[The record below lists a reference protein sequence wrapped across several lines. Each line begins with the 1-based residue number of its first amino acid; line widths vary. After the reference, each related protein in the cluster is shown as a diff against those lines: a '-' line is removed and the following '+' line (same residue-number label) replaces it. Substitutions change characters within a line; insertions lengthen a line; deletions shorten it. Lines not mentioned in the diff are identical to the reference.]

1 MRHHHFSPTGIVLFV
16 LALFNLHITHGQ
28 VIPDLI
34 IEGNQDY
41 TQFGVS
47 SAAADFN
54 NDGFNDLVIGAPAYA
69 FGQSDE
75 GVVFIHN
82 GSAAGINPAY
92 SSRQKN
98 QVEAYLG
105 TDVDAAGDV
114 NGDGFPDAVFGA
126 PFFDN
131 GQTNEGAVYVYW
143 GTVFGLT
150 TAEMTTI
157 EVNQSEAYL
166 GDQVAGAGDVNND
179 GYDDIII
186 AAPNFDNG
194 QTDEGAV
201 YLHLGSASGI
211 SSTPTLML
219 EGNQASC
226 YFGSTIA
233 AAGDLNNDGFD
244 DVLISAVTYDNG
256 EVNEG
261 MVFIYYGNASGL
273 NTTPAYTLEA
283 NQAGAYFG
291 RGLSGNADVNNDG
304 FTDIAIGADFYSG
317 GQTWEG
323 RVFIFHGTGAGIN
336 TAPATI
342 VEANQNFAHFG
353 GSLDIDGD
361 VNNDGYS
368 DLIVG
373 AKNYVNGEANEG
385 AVFLYY
391 GTATGINPT
400 GELLMEGNQI
410 NAYLGVEANFIE
422 DVNGDGSDEMLAGV
436 WYYDNGSF
444 DEGAVFIVYGDLCA
458 AVTFY
463 ADVDGDSYGDA
474 ASTTASCSL
483 PVGYVTNDD
492 DCDDANA
499 FIHPGAAEI
508 CNGFDDN
515 CNANI
520 DEGLAPVIN
529 ITADGPTTF
538 CSGSG
543 VVLSAVSTELN
554 YQWNRNGIPISGA
567 ISANYTATLKGTYT
581 CSSIGCGSAVS
592 NEILVN
598 VVKNPKASITAGG
611 PTTFCAG
618 GSVTLTELPSGGCTY
633 QWYKGATAIAGATTT
648 TYVATTAGNYK
659 CRVTKTATG
668 CFKNSNPILVAI
680 PCKEGEELLQNSNA
694 GFTMY
699 PNPATNVLQVTINE
713 ELSFGNMV
721 VILDALGNFIYQQSI
736 TAASF
741 TIPIEALPAGVY
753 FVRIVGMQQSESK
766 TFIKQ

>member
-1 MRHHHFSPTGIVLFV
+1 MFKQIFLKRSHLLVMATLSAVVLN
-16 LALFNLHITHGQ
+16 AQ
-28 VIPDLI
+28 VTPDLI

-41 TQFGVS
+41 TQFGYS
-47 SAAADFN
+47 TAAADFN
-54 NDGFNDLVIGAPAYA
+54 NDGYNDLLIGSPAHA

-82 GSAAGINPAY
+82 GSAAGVSPTY

-98 QVEAYLG
+98 QVQAYLG
-105 TDVDAAGDV
+105 TDIDAAGDV
-114 NGDGFPDAVFGA
+114 NGDGYADAVFGA

-131 GQTNEGAVYVYW
+131 GQTNEGAVFVYW
-143 GTVFGLT
+143 GSVFGLT

-157 EVNQSEAYL
+157 ENNQSESYL
-166 GDQVAGAGDVNND
+166 GNQVAGAGDVNND

-194 QTDEGAV
+194 QTDEGVV

-226 YFGSTIA
+226 YFGSSIA
-233 AAGDLNNDGFD
+233 AAGDLNNDGYD
-244 DVLISAVTYDNG
+244 DILVTATAYDNG
-256 EVNEG
+256 QVDEG
-261 MVFIYYGNASGL
+261 VVFIYYGNASGV
-273 NTTPAYTLEA
+273 NTTPAYLLEA

-304 FTDIAIGADFYSG
+304 FIDIAIGADFYSG

-336 TAPATI
+336 TTPATI

-353 GSLDIDGD
+353 GSLDINGD

-391 GTATGINPT
+391 GTAAGINAT

-410 NAYLGVEANFIE
+410 NAYLGVDANFIE
-422 DVNGDGSDEMLAGV
+422 DVNGDGSDEMLTGV
-436 WYYDNGSF
+436 WMYDNGNF
-444 DEGAVFIVYGDLCA
+444 DEGAVFIVYGELCA

-463 ADVDGDSYGDA
+463 ADADGDTYGDA
-474 ASTTASCSL
+474 TSTTASCFL
-483 PVGYVTNDD
+483 PEGYVTNDD
-492 DCDDANA
+492 DCNDANPL
-499 FIHPGAAEI
+499 IHPAASEI

-515 CNANI
+515 CNVNI
-520 DEGLAPVIN
+520 DEDLAPEIT
-529 ITADGPTTF
+529 ITAGGPTTF

-543 VVLSAVSTELN
+543 VVLSAVSTETN
-554 YQWNRNGIPISGA
+554 YQWNKNGVPIPGA
-567 ISANYTATLKGTYT
+567 ISANYTATSKGTYV
-581 CSSIGCGSAVS
+581 CSTVGCGTTIS
-592 NEILVN
+592 NEIFVN
-598 VVKNPKASITAGG
+598 VVKNPNASIYATG

-618 GSVTLTELPSGGCTY
+618 GSVLLTVVAVPGCNY
-633 QWYKGATAIAGATTT
+633 QWYKGASAIAGATSLSYT
-648 TYVATTAGNYK
+648 ATTPGNYK

-668 CFKNSNPILVAI
+668 CFKNSNAI
-680 PCKEGEELLQNSNA
+680 AVSVPCKEGEVVSNN
-694 GFTMY
+694 TTLNIQ
-699 PNPATNVLQVTINE
+699 PNPNNGT
-713 ELSFGNMV
+713 
-721 VILDALGNFIYQQSI
+721 
-736 TAASF
+736 F
-741 TIPIEALPAGVY
+741 TISAHSLSSLETTKLIIYNTTGQQIFTRELDPQQDVFEINLPEIATGMYIVKLISGTSIYEQQLIIE
-753 FVRIVGMQQSESK
+753 
-766 TFIKQ
+766 